1 MWTVDNTNLV
11 LNRENCLDPL
21 RSGNSQPHTSV
32 LRHTSAQKAVLS
44 QKRGR
49 KARAEDHQYAGVAAS
64 LRSQTKR
71 MRLLMALQAAYALRS
86 AALRSVRRARTTL
99 RATPDEWALPP
110 GWAAALHDEIASDRH
125 RALRAFV
132 AAERNSQ
139 EVYPPPGDTLA
150 ALRAVDLTDVEV
162 VIVGQDPYPGK
173 NQAHG
178 LCFSVSDLSQCVFP
192 PSLRNVLREASRA
205 SEDWPEHPDPAK
217 RGDLSRWASSQG
229 VLLLNSVLTVRRGA
243 ANSHANQGWEEF
255 TDAVV
260 KAVAERERGVVFAL
274 WGNAAKRK
282 VSNNLGGQHRVVS
295 TSHPSPLSAAK
306 GRDAFMGSDC
316 FSRINLCLTELG
328 RRPVRG
334 PA

>member
-1 MWTVDNTNLV
+1 
-11 LNRENCLDPL
+11 
-21 RSGNSQPHTSV
+21 
-32 LRHTSAQKAVLS
+32 
-44 QKRGR
+44 
-49 KARAEDHQYAGVAAS
+49 
-64 LRSQTKR
+64 
-71 MRLLMALQAAYALRS
+71 MRLLMALPAAYALRRA
-86 AALRSVRRARTTL
+86 AALGTRRVGIRARTTTL
-99 RATPDEWALPP
+99 RAAPDEWVLPP
-110 GWAAALHDEIASDRH
+110 GWAAALGEEIKSDRH
-125 RALRAFV
+125 QSLRAFV
-132 AAERNSQ
+132 EAERNTQ
-139 EVYPPPGDTLA
+139 EVYPPPEATLA
-150 ALRAVDLTDVEV
+150 ALRAVDLEAVEV
-162 VIVGQDPYPGK
+162 VIVGQDPYHGPG
-173 NQAHG
+173 QAHG

-205 SEDWPEHPDPAK
+205 TEDWPEHPDPAK

-243 ANSHANQGWEEF
+243 ANSHAGQGWEAF

-260 KAVAERERGVVFAL
+260 RAVAERERGVVFAL

-282 VSNNLGGQHRVVS
+282 VNNLGGQHRVVS

-316 FSRINLCLTELG
+316 FSRINVHLEELG